1 METAYRL
8 ASHDSAT
15 DVKELI
21 PEFFFLPE
29 FLVNNENFNFGERQN
44 GKLVHHVT
52 LPPWSGNDSRLFIFI
67 HRQALESYQ
76 VSQNLHHWIDLVFG
90 WKQIGEEAK
99 KAVNVFHP
107 MTYFG
112 RDIDSEDDPVKR
124 TALETM
130 IKTYGQT
137 PRQLFTQPHPARTKS
152 TLQNLQDQEN
162 CDSSI
167 LPVSDNLIGLKWGTW
182 CGSPS
187 LAEPKLILRKN
198 FKPNNATNVVAF
210 GKSDCA
216 VLPIGNKLIRN
227 TLITYDHE
235 DRILRLKN
243 GRNRQN
249 LFKPDVD
256 DKITTVESIDNYNI
270 AIGFESGLVR
280 IVLSSTFDPL

>member
-152 TLQNLQDQEN
+152 TLQNGCHQKFRGYR
-162 CDSSI
+162 SSI
-167 LPVSDNLIGLKWGTW
+167 DTTDVCTGVRPFKIANGIHRETPVDSW
-182 CGSPS
+182 C
-187 LAEPKLILRKN
+187 
-198 FKPNNATNVVAF
+198 
-210 GKSDCA
+210 
-216 VLPIGNKLIRN
+216 
-227 TLITYDHE
+227 
-235 DRILRLKN
+235 
-243 GRNRQN
+243 
-249 LFKPDVD
+249 DV
-256 DKITTVESIDNYNI
+256 
-270 AIGFESGLVR
+270 
-280 IVLSSTFDPL
+280 